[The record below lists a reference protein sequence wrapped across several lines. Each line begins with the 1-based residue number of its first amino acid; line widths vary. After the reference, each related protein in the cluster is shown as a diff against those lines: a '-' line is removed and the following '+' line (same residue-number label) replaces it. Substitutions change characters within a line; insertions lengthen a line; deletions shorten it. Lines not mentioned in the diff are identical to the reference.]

1 MVFGK
6 RTKFYLICLLLL
18 GVAPLLL
25 RGLQFGMDFTG
36 GTLIEIKLDIRPD
49 EAFDMQTVVTVL
61 QNRLNAYGLK
71 DVAVKPW
78 GGQYIVVEIA
88 ETDPE
93 AVNQLQSLLGQQ
105 GKFETLFEGNVVL
118 TGEDIV
124 SVIMDPQK
132 GYGVRQIGGQYEWSV
147 PFFLTSEAA
156 QSFASAIEGM
166 CTPVPDSSSCAEV
179 VYMFIDKPEDAVV
192 LMDPLLHDRESAIP
206 EDLDSSPNTIPLESL
221 IENSGVELVI
231 STASM
236 SNNTLER
243 IRNKTVIIA
252 EDSPFSITILESY
265 AYRVI
270 EKPQLSKFWIIDAL
284 NLENIVH
291 LTPGVTSGRPVTQPS
306 ITGRASDEGEAVAEL
321 NRVAILLKSGKLP
334 VSVSVG
340 SISTISPTLGGGFLN
355 YSAIAGFAAII
366 TVAGVI
372 FIRYRKI
379 KIAFPIMITLVSEI
393 FMILGVASLIGWQLD
408 LPSVAGIVTAV
419 GTGVDDQI
427 IIVDEVLRKEEEDR
441 ILSIAAKIK
450 RAFSIIFMS
459 AGTII
464 FAMAPLLFMGL
475 GILKGFAITTIIG
488 VFVGIFITRP
498 AFAEWIDKLLK

>member
-1 MVFGK
+1 MRLGK
-6 RTKFYLICLLLL
+6 RTKIYLICMLLL
-18 GVAPLLL
+18 GATPLLWK
-25 RGLQFGMDFTG
+25 GLQFGMDFTG
-36 GTLIEIKLDIRPD
+36 GTLIEIKLDIRPG

-61 QNRLNAYGLK
+61 QNRLNTYGLK

-78 GGQYIVVEIA
+78 GINYIVVEIA

-105 GKFETLFEGNVVL
+105 GKFETLFEGRIVL
-118 TGEDIV
+118 TGEDII

-132 GYGVRQIGGQYEWSV
+132 GYGVRQVEDLYEWSA
-147 PFFLTSEAA
+147 PFLLTSQAA
-156 QSFASAIEGM
+156 NRFASAIEGM
-166 CTPVPDSSSCAEV
+166 CTPVPGSSSCAEV
-179 VYMFIDKPEDAVV
+179 VYMFIDRPEDAVI

-206 EDLDSSPNTIPLESL
+206 EDLDSSPNTIPIGTLV
-221 IENSGVELVI
+221 ENSGVELVI
-231 STASM
+231 STSSL

-243 IRNKTVIIA
+243 LRNKTVIIA
-252 EDSPFSITILESY
+252 EDSSFSIAILESY
-265 AYRVI
+265 AYRVV
-270 EKPQLSKFWIIDAL
+270 EKPQISKFWVADAL

-291 LTPGVTSGRPVTQPS
+291 LTPGITIGRPITQPS
-306 ITGRASDEGEAVAEL
+306 ITGRASDVGEATAEL

-366 TVAGVI
+366 AVAGVI
-372 FIRYRKI
+372 FVRYKKI
-379 KIAFPIMITLVSEI
+379 KITLSIMVTLVSEV
-393 FMILGVASLIGWQLD
+393 FMILGVAALIGWQLD

-427 IIVDEVLRKEEEDR
+427 IIVDEVLRKEEER
-441 ILSIAAKIK
+441 ILSIASKIK
-450 RAFSIIFMS
+450 KAFSIIFM
-459 AGTII
+459 AAATII

-498 AFAEWIDKLLK
+498 AFAEWVDKLLK